1 MFFQVWYTDFIL
13 EKSCKLWR
21 RQSNQK
27 MDKRYEEVIKGRG
40 RKSMMLNHISDEDV
54 EEKGDK

>member
-1 MFFQVWYTDFIL
+1 
-13 EKSCKLWR
+13 
-21 RQSNQK
+21 
-27 MDKRYEEVIKGRG
+27 MDKRYEEAIKGRG

>member
-1 MFFQVWYTDFIL
+1 
-13 EKSCKLWR
+13 
-21 RQSNQK
+21 

-40 RKSMMLNHISDEDV
+40 RKSKMLNHISDEDV